1 MIRGWGRCPSHLS
14 KLGWFSCA
22 LLLEKS
28 VHLNK
33 QYIFIKHRLKMMNV
47 RLTSI
52 LKYRLSISHIYM
64 HAVGMEK
71 PFFSFVGEKCCN
83 TTILYPQKFKNVG
96 VGPTFHSFVGPT
108 VFVSQQMKTVGVG
121 GNYAQLA
128 LLLFLQI
135 LALKSVGGTFSLLLD
150 QQFQSS
156 TYKTV
161 LFRKVAPTVLRARN
175 CRSNKREKSSQ
186 Q

>member
-96 VGPTFHSFVGPT
+96 VGPNFHSFVGPT

-121 GNYAQLA
+121 GNYAPFVVA

-150 QQFQSS
+150 QQFQSL
-156 TYKTV
+156 TFLYFV
-161 LFRKVAPTVLRARN
+161 VPTVLGPPGLLGRLFPFCWTYN
-175 CRSNKREKSSQ
+175 F
-186 Q
+186 